1 MPKGFS
7 FNLTGLDA
15 FDKRLKDL
23 KSDVYKD
30 TVAELSAST
39 MRIEKAAK
47 KQAPVNLG
55 TLRQSIHAVSY
66 APLTHAVVSYAS
78 YAPYVEFG
86 TGGKVSVPPGYESFA
101 MQYKGLPGG
110 TYYDFLMA
118 IAEWVRKK
126 GIRGGTYMAT
136 AYDINTK
143 KATKI
148 KRFGSKSQKFDEDVI
163 VAERIAYSILKKG
176 IRPQP
181 FMIPAYEAEKPVLIE
196 RLKKILN
203 AKS

>member
-1 MPKGFS
+1 MPKGIS

-15 FDKRLKDL
+15 FDRKLKDL
-23 KSDVYKD
+23 KSDVYKN
-30 TVAELSAST
+30 TVNELSASS
-39 MRIEKAAK
+39 MRMEKAAK
-47 KQAPVNLG
+47 RMAPVNLG

-66 APLTHAVVSYAS
+66 APLTHGIVTYSS

-86 TGGKVSVPPGYESFA
+86 TGGKVSVPPGYDELAGQFGPNRGQSS
-101 MQYKGLPGG
+101 G

-118 IAEWVRKK
+118 IVQWIKSK
-126 GIRGGTYMAT
+126 GIKAGTYNIAT
-136 AYDINTK
+136 
-143 KATKI
+143 
-148 KRFGSKSQKFDEDVI
+148 RRRRGSKAQKFDEDVI
-163 VAERIAYSILKKG
+163 MAERIAFSILKKG

-181 FMIPAYEAEKPVLIE
+181 FMIPAFEAEKPVLID

>member
-15 FDKRLKDL
+15 FDRKLKDL
-23 KSDVYKD
+23 KSDVYKN

-47 KQAPVNLG
+47 REAPVNLG

-86 TGGKVSVPPGYESFA
+86 TGGKVSVPPGYEDFA

-118 IAEWVRKK
+118 IAEWVRRK
-126 GIRGGTYMAT
+126 GIKPNDATYSVKIPMKTIRRTGT
-136 AYDINTK
+136 
-143 KATKI
+143 KA
-148 KRFGSKSQKFDEDVI
+148 QKFDQDVRM
-163 VAERIAYSILKKG
+163 AQAIAFSILKKG

-181 FMIPAYEAEKPVLIE
+181 FMIPAYEAEKPVLID

>member
-39 MRIEKAAK
+39 MRIEKDAK

-86 TGGKVSVPPGYESFA
+86 TGGKVSVPPGYEDFA
-101 MQYKGLPGG
+101 LQYKGLPGG

-118 IAEWVRKK
+118 IAEWVRRK
-126 GIRGGTYMAT
+126 GIKPNEATYNTTTRRRSGT
-136 AYDINTK
+136 
-143 KATKI
+143 KA
-148 KRFGSKSQKFDEDVI
+148 QKFDQDVRM
-163 VAERIAYSILKKG
+163 AQAIAFSILKKG

>member
-47 KQAPVNLG
+47 KEAPVNLG

-66 APLTHAVVSYAS
+66 APLTHGVVSYAS

-86 TGGKVSVPPGYESFA
+86 TGGKVSVPPGYEDFA

-118 IAEWVRKK
+118 IAEWVRRK
-126 GIRGGTYMAT
+126 GIKPNEATYNITTRRRSGT
-136 AYDINTK
+136 
-143 KATKI
+143 KA
-148 KRFGSKSQKFDEDVI
+148 QKFDQDVRT
-163 VAERIAYSILKKG
+163 AQAIAFSILKKG

-181 FMIPAYEAEKPVLIE
+181 FMIPAYEAEKPILID